1 MTPPLLVFGEG
12 HLAQR
17 IRALAEARG
26 HAVTV
31 LAYRD
36 VHLGDQLASAV
47 EGITRALSAVGLD
60 ALGGAYLVDDRDER
74 NLEVLI
80 ALLAINRTFP
90 IVASLFNERIAPHL
104 QAAHPHVRVLNPA
117 KLAAPT
123 FVQAL
128 DLPVTRTLRY
138 APAPMPPEPAPPP
151 RDPIIQRLAL
161 AFLALVATAVVF
173 FHVAEGLSWI
183 NALYFVVVTVATV
196 GYGDISLLNAGP
208 ATKLVG
214 IGLIIG
220 STVFI
225 WMIFSLTV
233 DGVLKRRAQ
242 LALGRKRYDLA
253 GHVILCGVGRLG
265 TFIAEGL
272 LARGERVVVIER
284 EEGAAG
290 LEPLRALGAEV
301 YVGDARLPRVLR
313 DVGVTRAKALYA
325 VINNDYVNLE
335 IGLNARSFDPALR
348 LVLRLFDEGMS
359 RNVREHL
366 DVQLTYSMTAV
377 ADEPVF
383 AALTPRGAA

>member
-1 MTPPLLVFGEG
+1 MTPAPILVFGEG

-17 IRALAEARG
+17 IRGLAAARG
-26 HAVTV
+26 HQVTS

-36 VHLGDQLASAV
+36 VHLGDELASAV
-47 EGITRALSAVGLD
+47 EGITRSLATVGLD
-60 ALGGAYLVDDRDER
+60 TLQGAYLVDDRDER

-80 ALLAINRTFP
+80 ALLAINRSLP
-90 IVASLFNERIAPHL
+90 VVASLFNERIAPHL
-104 QAAHPHVRVLNPA
+104 QAAHPHVRILNPA

-128 DLPVTRTLRY
+128 DVPIARTLRY
-138 APAPMPPEPAPPP
+138 APAPMPPELPPAD
-151 RDPIIQRLAL
+151 RDPIIRRLAI
-161 AFLALVATAVVF
+161 AFAVMLVAAVSF
-173 FHVAEGLSWI
+173 FHLVEGLSWL
-183 NALYFVVVTVATV
+183 NAVYFVVVTVATV
-196 GYGDISLLNAGP
+196 GYGDISLLASGTT
-208 ATKLVG
+208 TKLVG
-214 IGLIIG
+214 IGLIIA

-233 DGVLKRRAQ
+233 DNIIKRRVQ
-242 LALGRKRYDLA
+242 LALGRKRYDERD
-253 GHVILCGVGRLG
+253 HVILCGLGRLG
-265 TFIAEGL
+265 YFIAEGL
-272 LARGERVVVIER
+272 LARGERVLVIER
-284 EEGAAG
+284 EESLPAI
-290 LEPLRALGAEV
+290 EHLRSLGAEV

-335 IGLNARSFDPALR
+335 IGLNARSFDPTLR
-348 LVLRLFDEGMS
+348 LVLRIFDEGMS

-383 AALTPRGAA
+383 AALAARP